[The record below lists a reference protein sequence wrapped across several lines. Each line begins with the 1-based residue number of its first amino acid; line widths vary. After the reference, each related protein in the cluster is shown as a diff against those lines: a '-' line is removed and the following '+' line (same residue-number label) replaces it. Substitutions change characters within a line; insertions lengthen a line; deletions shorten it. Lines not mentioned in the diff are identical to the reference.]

1 MIWNRIFNYTMLVL
15 LILMAI
21 LGYFTDT
28 IENYQYILVVIF
40 LIMAWIIIMIQKS
53 HIRIQKEH
61 IDLLDRII
69 KR

>member
-61 IDLLDRII
+61 IDLLNRII